1 MDKKTLIKKIKDSYE
16 PLKSRVQTN
25 HEGTCV
31 RFSPQDFDD
40 YWDGLLSEAAS
51 AELESHCLDCH
62 SCLSGLAEAYELH
75 ELSEEQADSIP
86 DDMLISSV
94 QKTIDQS
101 SDSKKQ
107 PLLWAATP
115 AGQGSQG
122 EAYGVAVATEN
133 GEADLIECNAWVG
146 KQERT
151 DGRLELW
158 GMQIE
163 GTRDFRVTRPLTYL
177 EDKLEGIFRIN
188 PLLRQFHLDRRYI
201 NIDLKERILQEAGS
215 LTLSILMAILNA
227 LFQCKHEGLTVYS
240 ADLRQDGKLERVGA
254 IAEKIR
260 CAQNAGATRIILP
273 KENAEDLPRSIDPHL
288 KSKIRF
294 MDSLEELLSDLE
306 FIQSTDDKESCQAD
320 VYTAEPVR
328 QEQPEDRKPDLNRAV
343 ETDFIVKQA
352 SSQQFSPEKLTELL
366 TFLEDLCQSRVLE
379 ERQRLII
386 FSGDPL
392 TINNCLPSNGFEFMH
407 KPHILNME
415 SKLQELMPLL
425 SGGEYAIITDHDGY
439 MDSLRSVAAPYT
451 PNSCQSRLIFGENE
465 KFANL
470 AKLTRAMIFFF
481 PASGRHIHVF
491 DNGHMIGKYLNGK
504 WRQTPYIQLESCLKE
519 CSEKYFI
526 DWQALRKTCQAAIML
541 AENKFGGSFI
551 FSENWPHIS
560 ERWEDCLKSKIGIKA
575 VPVSAEQLQITELMA
590 RGAQEGAVLID
601 RRGNII
607 STGAF
612 FDPESL
618 GIKGHNSGI
627 NLRMAIARAVSS
639 RISGLALVASR
650 YGTVTLYD
658 QGNEIFCV

>member
-1 MDKKTLIKKIKDSYE
+1 MNKKTLIKKIIDSYD
-16 PLKSRVQTN
+16 PLKSQLQNR
-25 HEGTCV
+25 HKETCG
-31 RFSPQDFDD
+31 RFSPQDFDE
-40 YWDGLLSEAAS
+40 YWEGLLSEATA

-62 SCLSGLAEAYELH
+62 SCLSRLAQAYELH
-75 ELSEEQADSIP
+75 ELSEAQAASIQ
-86 DDMLISSV
+86 DDKLISSV
-94 QKTIDQS
+94 QKTIEQYS
-101 SDSKKQ
+101 GSKKQ
-107 PLLWAATP
+107 PLLWAAAP
-115 AGQGSQG
+115 ASQGSQG

-133 GEADLIECNAWVG
+133 GETNLIECNAWVG
-146 KQERT
+146 KEERT
-151 DGRLELW
+151 EGRLELW

-163 GTRDFRVTRPLTYL
+163 GTQEFRVTRPLTYL
-177 EDKLEGIFRIN
+177 EDKLEGIFRVN

-215 LTLSILMAILNA
+215 LTLSILMAVLNA
-227 LFQCKHEGLTVYS
+227 LFQCKDEGFTVYS

-260 CAQNAGATRIILP
+260 GAQKAGATRIILP
-273 KENAEDLPRSIDPHL
+273 MENAEDLPRRLEPNL

-294 MDSLEELLSDLE
+294 MDSLEELLSDSG

-320 VYTAEPVR
+320 VYTPKPA
-328 QEQPEDRKPDLNRAV
+328 QQKQPEDRRDDANHAI

-352 SSQQFSPEKLTELL
+352 TSQQFSPERLTELL
-366 TFLEDLCQSRVLE
+366 GFLEDLCQSRGLE

-425 SGGEYAIITDHDGY
+425 GGGEYAIITDHDGY
-439 MDSLRSVAAPYT
+439 MDSLRSVAAPYA
-451 PNSCQSRLIFGENE
+451 PGSCQSQLIFGEND

-470 AKLTRAMIFFF
+470 SKPTRAMIFFF

-504 WRQTPYIQLESCLKE
+504 WRQTPYMQLESCLKE

-526 DWQALRKTCQAAIML
+526 DWHVLKKTCQAAIML

-551 FSENWPHIS
+551 FSENWTHLS
-560 ERWEDCLKSKIGIKA
+560 GKWEDLLESKIGIKA

-601 RRGNII
+601 HRGNII

-612 FDPESL
+612 FDPEAL
-618 GIKGHNSGI
+618 GIKRHSFGI

-639 RISGLALVASR
+639 RVSGFALLASR
-650 YGTVTLYD
+650 YGTVTVYD
-658 QGNEIFCV
+658 QGNKIFCV